1 MMFQMTNF
9 SIELN
14 KELAHALAQ
23 FVKRV
28 GFTEMRS
35 NAMDDCE
42 AYLMREAIERVR
54 IGLANAGFSPR

>member
-1 MMFQMTNF
+1 MIAV

-14 KELAHALAQ
+14 EELAHALAQ

-28 GFTEMRS
+28 GLADMRS
-35 NAMDDCE
+35 NAVNDCE